1 MAGRAKNPAGCKT
14 HPRSWVNT
22 PVVCSA
28 EVAAA
33 GKLAAGVP
41 AGRGPA
47 QGCLH
52 RSVGTAGIRGAE
64 QSVAQADASPGIGW
78 RLMIGRSAL
87 ELPVVEQRR
96 RLRSGICFCGTHTE
110 QGKAAQLGVGWQR
123 ADWTLL

>member
-1 MAGRAKNPAGCKT
+1 MAGRAQNSAGCKT

-28 EVAAA
+28 EVAGA
-33 GKLAAGVP
+33 GKLAAGVS

-52 RSVGTAGIRGAE
+52 RSAGTAGIRGAE

-78 RLMIGRSAL
+78 RQMIKSPIL

-96 RLRSGICFCGTHTE
+96 RLRSRICFCETHTK
-110 QGKAAQLGVGWQR
+110 QGKAAQLGPG
-123 ADWTLL
+123 

>member
-1 MAGRAKNPAGCKT
+1 MAGRAQNSSGCKT

-33 GKLAAGVP
+33 DQLAAGVP
-41 AGRGPA
+41 AGRGPV

-52 RSVGTAGIRGAE
+52 HSAGTAGIRGAE
-64 QSVAQADASPGIGW
+64 QSLAQADASPGINW
-78 RLMIGRSAL
+78 RQLIVSPIL

-96 RLRSGICFCGTHTE
+96 RLRSCICFRESHAKQE
-110 QGKAAQLGVGWQR
+110 KAAQLGPG
-123 ADWTLL
+123 